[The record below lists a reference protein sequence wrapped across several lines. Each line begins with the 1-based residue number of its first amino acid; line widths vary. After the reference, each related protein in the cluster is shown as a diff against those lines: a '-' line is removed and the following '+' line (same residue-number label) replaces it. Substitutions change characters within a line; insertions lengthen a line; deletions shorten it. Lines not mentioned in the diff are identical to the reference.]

1 MTSLIMAFLLSLSSS
16 YANVSSHSV
25 YSVVLSKSKKNALL
39 TSGQIMLIILALTD
53 KVFIHKVF
61 WSFREGAYS
70 QYFTCKETYI
80 FLCNLNPQVHTA
92 VNTIIDILFDVSVFK
107 FVPYLK

>member
-1 MTSLIMAFLLSLSSS
+1 MTSLIMAFLFSLSSS

-25 YSVVLSKSKKNALL
+25 YSVVLSKSPKNAFL

-53 KVFIHKVF
+53 KVF

-70 QYFTCKETYI
+70 QYCTCKETYI
-80 FLCNLNPQVHTA
+80 FLCNLNPQVNTA
-92 VNTIIDILFDVSVFK
+92 VNTIVDILFDVSVFK